1 MGTHVSRFSLAIKQN
16 PDKEKK
22 EERERERDEWWL
34 YQRGVEN
41 LLRDLA

>member
-22 EERERERDEWWL
+22 EERERERE
-34 YQRGVEN
+34 REMSGGCTNAV
-41 LLRDLA
+41 

>member
-22 EERERERDEWWL
+22 EERERERE
-34 YQRGVEN
+34 RE
-41 LLRDLA
+41 R